1 MLAAR
6 WATQVQTFANMRTQV
21 DAEPRGYLRPAI
33 ARVMAESEHG
43 GGFPVDA
50 QVRIEAHERDGLGRL
65 LRYSARP
72 ALALERLREID
83 PNIWSMRA
91 SSQGRRLVQVTMWL

>member
-43 GGFPVDA
+43 GGFPAMPRYASRPTSPMVWIVCCA
-50 QVRIEAHERDGLGRL
+50 TAPVPPLRWNGCVKSTRTSGL
-65 LRYSARP
+65 
-72 ALALERLREID
+72 
-83 PNIWSMRA
+83 
-91 SSQGRRLVQVTMWL
+91 